1 MYLHEQYASYGLQV
15 SCSVFLYSDDSVTTG
30 SYNRLNHDHFVFG
43 QH

>member
-1 MYLHEQYASYGLQV
+1 MYLHEQYASYGLP
-15 SCSVFLYSDDSVTTG
+15 SIPFRLLYSDDSVTTG